1 MQSIAKCIFPGTGL
15 LRQADAGGY
24 TRRLSHTGLRS
35 QALQFEPKDQFEQR
49 QHKLQK
55 ITAAGY
61 AAYPHE
67 FRWTASPAELAA
79 KYAQATAAE
88 LESNRVEA
96 TIAGRIVSFRLMGK
110 AGFAHV
116 QGGGGRL
123 QIYVRTDF
131 VGEKNFELFHL
142 LDLGDQIGA
151 RGHLFRT
158 KSGELSL
165 WVEELTFL
173 AKALLPLPEKWHGLT
188 DVESR
193 YRQRYVDLIA
203 NEKSRRVFLTRA
215 RIIREMRRFFDERGY
230 IEVETPMMHPV
241 PGGAAARPF
250 VTHHN
255 TLDLDLYLRIAPE
268 LYLKRLVVGGFD
280 RVYEINRNFRNEGI
294 STQHNPEFTMLEFYE
309 AYSNYQ
315 DLMKLNEELLVQL
328 ATRITGSTVV
338 KYGEVEL
345 DFGKIVRLSMRE
357 AIVKYWPHGA
367 GAAPCATDFAVPG
380 AARTITERYNSW
392 AKTAHAPY
400 AATKDISSDG
410 EWTGLLFETI
420 AEDKLIQP
428 TILYDFP
435 TDISPLS
442 KQKPDDPSLTERF
455 ELYIAGMEIANGFS
469 ELNDPAE
476 QERRFLAQMESGGD
490 EVPKQLDRDYLRALC
505 YGLPPTAGEGIGIDR
520 LTMLLT
526 DSHSIRDVIL
536 FPQLRPEAPASA
548 VPETDAEAEIKSE
561 GHGA

>member
-1 MQSIAKCIFPGTGL
+1 MGL
-15 LRQADAGGY
+15 
-24 TRRLSHTGLRS
+24 

-49 QHKLQK
+49 QHKLEK
-55 ITAAGY
+55 IVAAGY
-61 AAYPHE
+61 PAYPHE
-67 FRWTASPAELAA
+67 FRLTATPAELAA
-79 KYAQATAAE
+79 KYRQATAPE
-88 LESNRVEA
+88 LETNKIEA
-96 TIAGRIVSFRLMGK
+96 AIGGRIVSLRLMGK

-123 QIYVRTDF
+123 QIYVRKDV
-131 VGEKNFELFHL
+131 VGEKGFELFQL

-165 WVEELTFL
+165 WVQELTFL
-173 AKALLPLPEKWHGLT
+173 SKALLPLPEKWHGLT
-188 DVESR
+188 DVELR

-203 NEKSRRVFLTRA
+203 NEESRRVFLIRA
-215 RIIREMRRFFDERGY
+215 KIVRELRKFFDQRGY
-230 IEVETPMMHPV
+230 IEVETPMMHPIA
-241 PGGAAARPF
+241 GGATARPF

-255 TLDLDLYLRIAPE
+255 TLDIDLYLRIAPE
-268 LYLKRLVVGGFD
+268 LYLKRLVVGGLE

-309 AYSNYQ
+309 AYSNYE
-315 DLMKLNEELLVQL
+315 DLMKMNEELLAQL
-328 ATRITGSTVV
+328 ALQITGSTLV
-338 KYGEVEL
+338 KFGEVQL
-345 DFGKIVRLSMRE
+345 DFGKIERLSMRD
-357 AIVKYWPHGA
+357 AIRRYWPQDARPAPSAEELAESGGA
-367 GAAPCATDFAVPG
+367 KAA
-380 AARTITERYNSW
+380 TERYNAW
-392 AKTAHAPY
+392 AKAAHAPY
-400 AATKDISSDG
+400 AAAKGTLSDG

-435 TDISPLS
+435 TEISPLS
-442 KQKPDDPSLTERF
+442 KQKPGDPSLSERF
-455 ELYIAGMEIANGFS
+455 EIYIAGMEIANGFS

-476 QERRFLAQMESGGD
+476 QERRFLAQMARGGD
-490 EVPKQLDRDYLRALC
+490 EVPKQLDVDYLRALC
-505 YGLPPTAGEGIGIDR
+505 HGLPPTAGEGIGIDR

-536 FPQLRPEAPASA
+536 FPQLRPETRS
-548 VPETDAEAEIKSE
+548 EAATKSE

>member
-1 MQSIAKCIFPGTGL
+1 
-15 LRQADAGGY
+15 
-24 TRRLSHTGLRS
+24 
-35 QALQFEPKDQFEQR
+35 LQFEPKDQFEQR
-49 QHKLQK
+49 QRKLEK
-55 ITAAGY
+55 IIQAGH

-67 FRWTASPAELAA
+67 FRWTTTPAELAA
-79 KYAQATAAE
+79 KYSGATAPE
-88 LESNRVEA
+88 LEANKIEA
-96 TIAGRIVSFRLMGK
+96 AIAGRLVSYRLMGK

-116 QGGGGRL
+116 QGSGGRL
-123 QIYVRTDF
+123 QIYVRKDV
-131 VGEKNFELFHL
+131 VGERGFELFHQ
-142 LDLGDQIGA
+142 LDLGDVIGA

-158 KSGELSL
+158 KTGELSL
-165 WVEELTFL
+165 WVEEVTLL

-193 YRQRYVDLIA
+193 YRQRYLDLIA
-203 NEKSRRVFLTRA
+203 NEGARQIFLTRA
-215 RIIREMRRFFDERGY
+215 KIVQELRRFFDARGY
-230 IEVETPMMHPV
+230 IEVETPMMHPLA
-241 PGGAAARPF
+241 GGAAAKPF

-255 TLDLDLYLRIAPE
+255 TLDVDLYLRIAPE
-268 LYLKRLVVGGFD
+268 LYLKRLVVGGLD

-315 DLMKLNEELLVQL
+315 DLMTLNEELLAQL
-328 ATRITGSTVV
+328 AVKTTGSRTV

-345 DFGKIVRLSMRE
+345 DFGNMERLTMRG
-357 AIVKYWPHGA
+357 AIAKYWPQGA
-367 GAAPCATDFAVPG
+367 GDAPTVEDLGAPG
-380 AARTITERYNSW
+380 AAKAATERYNAW
-392 AKTAHAPY
+392 AKIAHAPY
-400 AATKDISSDG
+400 AAAKGTLNEG

-442 KQKPDDPSLTERF
+442 KQKPEDPSLTERF
-455 ELYIAGMEIANGFS
+455 EIYVAGMEIANGFS
-469 ELNDPAE
+469 ELNDPVE
-476 QERRFLAQMESGGD
+476 QERRFLAQIARGGED
-490 EVPKQLDRDYLRALC
+490 VPKGLDVDYVRALC
-505 YGLPPTAGEGIGIDR
+505 HGLPPTAGEGIGIDR

-536 FPQLRPEAPASA
+536 FPQLRPEAREVS
-548 VPETDAEAEIKSE
+548 EARDEGKQLSE